1 MSIYNALYGRD
12 GHGVGPNEPEKKGFA
27 RFCQMVGRDLGQL
40 LGTNLMVCVL
50 CLPAALGVSLGV
62 TLLSLPLTVVCS
74 AVTGLLVGPAMGLL
88 ADCALRSL
96 QNDPSQWLPRAKQ
109 TLAAHWKAAC
119 GFGCIGTLVLGLLC
133 FVSAFVFEAA
143 AQQGYYPGL
152 AVLVFL
158 ALDFLVL
165 AVLGTLC
172 AAVLPLQLPAPDSL
186 LRRAGRLLAAA
197 PARCILAGVLMLA
210 GIGGMIL
217 LFPVSIFWA
226 VLFGFWLPGLAA
238 MQTLFPVLR
247 QEYGVEV
254 RSIPRPTAPD
264 KPLTAQEQKKRSR
277 ANWWYYNWGIV
288 AVAAMVIVGVA
299 YVAHGLLTTVDPD
312 YTVAVVTAEALPD
325 EAVQRL
331 QTALADY
338 AEDANG
344 DGAVIVQVNNYTWSA
359 DAALTDMNGQMA
371 GATQMNTDLANDLGN
386 LVSRTTAMAGKYFG
400 GKLPAPNMET
410 LKPLAA
416 LVLDKHCDL
425 GIATDGEDRSQTT
438 VTVPNLFSTEWSN
451 AQVQLNIQ
459 GLKHQL
465 QESQSSQSAAPV
477 TYQYPH
483 AGSKVPY
490 GTTIYL
496 YTDTYEG
503 SHTEV
508 PDVTGKSAD
517 FARQMLS
524 AAGLNC
530 VVEGSGTV
538 QAQSAE
544 PGSSVQRGT
553 IITLT
558 CG

>member
-1 MSIYNALYGRD
+1 MSMYDAFYERE
-12 GHGVGPNEPEKKGFA
+12 GHGVGPNEPEKKGVA

-40 LGTNLMVCVL
+40 LGTNLMVCAL

-62 TLLSLPLTVVCS
+62 TLFSLPLTVVCS
-74 AVTGLLVGPAMGLL
+74 AATGLLVGPAMVLL

-152 AVLVFL
+152 AILVFL

-197 PARCILAGVLMLA
+197 PARCVLAGVIMLA

-217 LFPVSIFWA
+217 LFPVSVFWA

-247 QEYGVEV
+247 QTYGVQV
-254 RSIPRPTAPD
+254 RTILHPAAPD

-288 AVAAMVIVGVA
+288 AVAAMVVVGVA

-325 EAVQRL
+325 EAVQHL

-338 AEDANG
+338 AEDVNG
-344 DGAVIVQVNNYTWSA
+344 DGAVVVQVNNYTWSA
-359 DAALTDMNGQMA
+359 NASLTEQNQQMA
-371 GATQMNTDLANDLGN
+371 GATQMNTDLSSGESKIWILEDPEGFEAAYGALREKLGENWKTQLILWSQQSTLSNLDLGSYN
-386 LVSRTTAMAGKYFG
+386 TAA
-400 GKLPAPNMET
+400 
-410 LKPLAA
+410 
-416 LVLDKHCDL
+416 
-425 GIATDGEDRSQTT
+425 DG
-438 VTVPNLFSTEWSN
+438 
-451 AQVQLNIQ
+451 
-459 GLKHQL
+459 
-465 QESQSSQSAAPV
+465 SQSVDIQSRF
-477 TYQYPH
+477 
-483 AGSKVPY
+483 AGYRIAVF
-490 GTTIYL
+490 
-496 YTDTYEG
+496 DT
-503 SHTEV
+503 S
-508 PDVTGKSAD
+508 D
-517 FARQMLS
+517 
-524 AAGLNC
+524 GLWKALN
-530 VVEGSGTV
+530 S
-538 QAQSAE
+538 
-544 PGSSVQRGT
+544 
-553 IITLT
+553 
-558 CG
+558 

>member
-12 GHGVGPNEPEKKGFA
+12 GHGINPNEPEKKGFA
-27 RFCQMVGRDLGQL
+27 RFCQMFGRDLGQL
-40 LGTNLMVCVL
+40 LGTNLMVCIL

-62 TLLSLPLTVVCS
+62 TLFSLPVTAVCS
-74 AVTGLLVGPAMGLL
+74 IVTGPLTGPAMVLL

-109 TLAAHWKAAC
+109 TLAAHWKSAGAV
-119 GFGCIGTLVLGLLC
+119 GAVGTLLLGLLC
-133 FVSAFVFEAA
+133 FISAFVFDAA

-152 AVLVFL
+152 AVPVFL

-165 AVLGTLC
+165 AVGGTLC
-172 AAVLPLQLPAPDSL
+172 MAALPLEGSGHLSFPAL
-186 LRRAGRLLAAA
+186 LRRVGKLLLSA
-197 PARCILAGVLMLA
+197 PGRCIAAGVVMLA

-217 LFPVSIFWA
+217 LFPVSVFWA

-247 QEYGVEV
+247 QEYGVQV
-254 RSIPRPTAPD
+254 RTIPRPAAPE

-344 DGAVIVQVNNYTWSA
+344 DGAVVVQVNNYTWSA

-371 GATQMNTDLANDLGN
+371 GATQMNTDLANGESKIWILEDPEGFEQAYGALSEKLG
-386 LVSRTTAMAGKYFG
+386 
-400 GKLPAPNMET
+400 
-410 LKPLAA
+410 
-416 LVLDKHCDL
+416 
-425 GIATDGEDRSQTT
+425 
-438 VTVPNLFSTEWSN
+438 
-451 AQVQLNIQ
+451 
-459 GLKHQL
+459 
-465 QESQSSQSAAPV
+465 
-477 TYQYPH
+477 
-483 AGSKVPY
+483 
-490 GTTIYL
+490 
-496 YTDTYEG
+496 
-503 SHTEV
+503 
-508 PDVTGKSAD
+508 AD
-517 FARQMLS
+517 
-524 AAGLNC
+524 
-530 VVEGSGTV
+530 
-538 QAQSAE
+538 
-544 PGSSVQRGT
+544 
-553 IITLT
+553 
-558 CG
+558 

>member
-12 GHGVGPNEPEKKGFA
+12 GHGVDPNEPEKKGFA

-40 LGTNLMVCVL
+40 LGTNLMVCIL
-50 CLPAALGVSLGV
+50 CLPAALGVSLGI

-74 AVTGLLVGPAMGLL
+74 AVTGLLVGPAMVLL

-109 TLAAHWKAAC
+109 SIAAHWKSAC
-119 GFGCIGTLVLGLLC
+119 AVGAVGTLLLGLLC
-133 FVSAFVFEAA
+133 FVSAFLFEAA

-165 AVLGTLC
+165 AVGGTLC
-172 AAVLPLQLPAPDSL
+172 MAALPLEGSGHLSFPAL
-186 LRRAGRLLAAA
+186 LRRVGKLLLSA
-197 PARCILAGVLMLA
+197 PGRCIAAGVVMLA

-217 LFPVSIFWA
+217 LFPVSVFWA

-254 RSIPRPTAPD
+254 RTIPRPAAPE

-288 AVAAMVIVGVA
+288 TVAAMVIVGVA
-299 YVAHGLLTTVDPD
+299 YVARGLLTTVDPD

-344 DGAVIVQVNNYTWSA
+344 DGAVVVQVNNYTWSA

-371 GATQMNTDLANDLGN
+371 GATQMNTDLANGESRLWILEDPEGFEQAYGALSEKLGADWQTKFIPW
-386 LVSRTTAMAGKYFG
+386 SD
-400 GKLPAPNMET
+400 LPALSALELGSYNT
-410 LKPLAA
+410 AA
-416 LVLDKHCDL
+416 
-425 GIATDGEDRSQTT
+425 DGSQT
-438 VTVPNLFSTEWSN
+438 VDIQSRFAGYSVAVFDASDALWQ
-451 AQVQLNIQ
+451 ALN
-459 GLKHQL
+459 
-465 QESQSSQSAAPV
+465 S
-477 TYQYPH
+477 
-483 AGSKVPY
+483 
-490 GTTIYL
+490 
-496 YTDTYEG
+496 
-503 SHTEV
+503 
-508 PDVTGKSAD
+508 
-517 FARQMLS
+517 
-524 AAGLNC
+524 
-530 VVEGSGTV
+530 
-538 QAQSAE
+538 
-544 PGSSVQRGT
+544 
-553 IITLT
+553 
-558 CG
+558 

>member
-62 TLLSLPLTVVCS
+62 TLFSLPLTVVLS
-74 AVTGLLVGPAMGLL
+74 AATGLLVGPAMVLL

-109 TLAAHWKAAC
+109 SIAAHWKSAC
-119 GFGCIGTLVLGLLC
+119 AVGAVGTLLLGLLC
-133 FVSAFVFEAA
+133 FVSAFLFEAA

-165 AVLGTLC
+165 AVGGTLC
-172 AAVLPLQLPAPDSL
+172 MAALPLEGSGHLSFPAL
-186 LRRAGRLLAAA
+186 LRRAGKLLLSA
-197 PARCILAGVLMLA
+197 PGRCIAAGVVMLA

-217 LFPVSIFWA
+217 LFPVSVFWA

-247 QEYGVEV
+247 QEYGVQV
-254 RSIPRPTAPD
+254 RTIPRPAAPE

-288 AVAAMVIVGVA
+288 TVAAMVIVGVA

-325 EAVQRL
+325 ETVQRL

-371 GATQMNTDLANDLGN
+371 GATQLNTDLANGESKIWILDDPEGFEQAYGALSEKLGSDWQTK
-386 LVSRTTAMAGKYFG
+386 LMPWSD
-400 GKLPAPNMET
+400 LPALSGLELGSYNT
-410 LKPLAA
+410 AA
-416 LVLDKHCDL
+416 
-425 GIATDGEDRSQTT
+425 DGSQT
-438 VTVPNLFSTEWSN
+438 VDIQSRFAGYSVAVFDASDALWQ
-451 AQVQLNIQ
+451 ALN
-459 GLKHQL
+459 
-465 QESQSSQSAAPV
+465 S
-477 TYQYPH
+477 
-483 AGSKVPY
+483 
-490 GTTIYL
+490 
-496 YTDTYEG
+496 
-503 SHTEV
+503 
-508 PDVTGKSAD
+508 
-517 FARQMLS
+517 
-524 AAGLNC
+524 
-530 VVEGSGTV
+530 
-538 QAQSAE
+538 
-544 PGSSVQRGT
+544 
-553 IITLT
+553 
-558 CG
+558 

>member
-1 MSIYNALYGRD
+1 MSMYDALYGRE
-12 GHGVGPNEPEKKGFA
+12 GRGVGPGEPEKKGFA

-40 LGTNLMVCVL
+40 LGTNLLVCVL

-62 TLLSLPLTVVCS
+62 TLLSLPLTVVLS
-74 AVTGLLVGPAMGLL
+74 AATGLLAGPAMLL
-88 ADCALRSL
+88 LVDCALRSL
-96 QNDPSQWLPRAKQ
+96 QNDPSQWLPRARQ
-109 TLAAHWKAAC
+109 TLAARWKTAC
-119 GFGCIGTLVLGLLC
+119 ALGALGTLVLGLLS
-133 FVSAFVFEAA
+133 FVAAFLFEAA

-165 AVLGTLC
+165 AVGGTLC
-172 AAVLPLQLPAPDSL
+172 AAALGLEPAETLSL
-186 LRRAGRLLAAA
+186 GALFRRAGKLLLTA
-197 PARCILAGVLMLA
+197 PGRCIAAGVLMLA

-217 LFPVSIFWA
+217 LFPVSVFWA

-254 RSIPRPTAPD
+254 RSIPRPAAPD

-344 DGAVIVQVNNYTWSA
+344 DGTVVVQVNNYTWSA

-371 GATQMNTDLANDLGN
+371 GATQMNTDLANGESKIWILDDPEGFEQAYGALSEKLGAEWQ
-386 LVSRTTAMAGKYFG
+386 T
-400 GKLPAPNMET
+400 KLIPW
-410 LKPLAA
+410 
-416 LVLDKHCDL
+416 
-425 GIATDGEDRSQTT
+425 RSQPALSGLELGSYNTAADGSQT
-438 VTVPNLFSTEWSN
+438 VDIQSRFAGYSVAVFDASDALWQ
-451 AQVQLNIQ
+451 ALN
-459 GLKHQL
+459 
-465 QESQSSQSAAPV
+465 S
-477 TYQYPH
+477 
-483 AGSKVPY
+483 
-490 GTTIYL
+490 
-496 YTDTYEG
+496 
-503 SHTEV
+503 
-508 PDVTGKSAD
+508 
-517 FARQMLS
+517 
-524 AAGLNC
+524 
-530 VVEGSGTV
+530 
-538 QAQSAE
+538 
-544 PGSSVQRGT
+544 
-553 IITLT
+553 
-558 CG
+558 

>member
-12 GHGVGPNEPEKKGFA
+12 GHGVDPNEPEKKGFA

-40 LGTNLMVCVL
+40 LGTNLMVCIL

-62 TLLSLPLTVVCS
+62 TLFSLPLTVVCS
-74 AVTGLLVGPAMGLL
+74 AVTGLLVGPAMVLL

-119 GFGCIGTLVLGLLC
+119 GFGAVGTLALGLLC
-133 FVSAFVFEAA
+133 FISAFVFDAA

-165 AVLGTLC
+165 AVGGTLC
-172 AAVLPLQLPAPDSL
+172 MAALPLEGSGHLSFPAL
-186 LRRAGRLLAAA
+186 LRRVGKLLLSA
-197 PARCILAGVLMLA
+197 PGRCIAAGVVMLA

-217 LFPVSIFWA
+217 LFPVSVFWA

-247 QEYGVEV
+247 QEYGVQV
-254 RSIPRPTAPD
+254 RTIPRPAAPE

-288 AVAAMVIVGVA
+288 TVAAMVIVGVA

-371 GATQMNTDLANDLGN
+371 GATQMNTDLSNGERKIWILEDPEGFEQAYGALSEKLGADWQTK
-386 LVSRTTAMAGKYFG
+386 LIPWSD
-400 GKLPAPNMET
+400 LPALSALELGSYNT
-410 LKPLAA
+410 AA
-416 LVLDKHCDL
+416 
-425 GIATDGEDRSQTT
+425 DGSQT
-438 VTVPNLFSTEWSN
+438 V
-451 AQVQLNIQ
+451 
-459 GLKHQL
+459 
-465 QESQSSQSAAPV
+465 
-477 TYQYPH
+477 
-483 AGSKVPY
+483 
-490 GTTIYL
+490 
-496 YTDTYEG
+496 D
-503 SHTEV
+503 
-508 PDVTGKSAD
+508 
-517 FARQMLS
+517 
-524 AAGLNC
+524 
-530 VVEGSGTV
+530 
-538 QAQSAE
+538 
-544 PGSSVQRGT
+544 VQRRFAGYSVAVFDASDA
-553 IITLT
+553 LWQALNS
-558 CG
+558 

>member
-1 MSIYNALYGRD
+1 MSMYDAFYERE
-12 GHGVGPNEPEKKGFA
+12 GHGVGPNEPEKKGVA

-40 LGTNLMVCVL
+40 LGTNLMVCAL

-62 TLLSLPLTVVCS
+62 TLFSLPLTVVCS
-74 AVTGLLVGPAMGLL
+74 AATGLLVGPAMLLL

-152 AVLVFL
+152 AILVFL

-197 PARCILAGVLMLA
+197 PARCVLAGVIMLA

-217 LFPVSIFWA
+217 LFPVSVFWA

-247 QEYGVEV
+247 QTYGVQV
-254 RSIPRPTAPD
+254 RTILHPAAPD

-288 AVAAMVIVGVA
+288 AVAAMVVVGVA

-325 EAVQRL
+325 EAVQHL

-338 AEDANG
+338 AEDVNG
-344 DGAVIVQVNNYTWSA
+344 DGAVVVQVNNYTWSA
-359 DAALTDMNGQMA
+359 NASLTEQNQQMA
-371 GATQMNTDLANDLGN
+371 GATQMNTDLSSGESKIWILEDPEGFEAAYGALREKLGENWKTQLILWSQQSTLSNLDLGSYN
-386 LVSRTTAMAGKYFG
+386 TAA
-400 GKLPAPNMET
+400 
-410 LKPLAA
+410 
-416 LVLDKHCDL
+416 
-425 GIATDGEDRSQTT
+425 DG
-438 VTVPNLFSTEWSN
+438 
-451 AQVQLNIQ
+451 
-459 GLKHQL
+459 
-465 QESQSSQSAAPV
+465 SQSVDIQSRF
-477 TYQYPH
+477 
-483 AGSKVPY
+483 AGYRIAVF
-490 GTTIYL
+490 
-496 YTDTYEG
+496 DT
-503 SHTEV
+503 S
-508 PDVTGKSAD
+508 D
-517 FARQMLS
+517 
-524 AAGLNC
+524 GLWKALN
-530 VVEGSGTV
+530 S
-538 QAQSAE
+538 
-544 PGSSVQRGT
+544 
-553 IITLT
+553 
-558 CG
+558 

>member
-12 GHGVGPNEPEKKGFA
+12 GHGINPNEPEKKGFA
-27 RFCQMVGRDLGQL
+27 RFCQMVGRDLSQL

-62 TLLSLPLTVVCS
+62 TLFSLPLTVVCS
-74 AVTGLLVGPAMGLL
+74 AVTGLLVGPAMVLL

-119 GFGCIGTLVLGLLC
+119 GFGAVGTLALGLPC
-133 FVSAFVFEAA
+133 FISAFVFDAA

-165 AVLGTLC
+165 AVGGTLC
-172 AAVLPLQLPAPDSL
+172 MAALPLEGSGHLSFPAL
-186 LRRAGRLLAAA
+186 LRRAGKLLLSA
-197 PARCILAGVLMLA
+197 PGRCIAAGVVMLA

-217 LFPVSIFWA
+217 LFPVSVFWA

-247 QEYGVEV
+247 QEYGVQV
-254 RSIPRPTAPD
+254 RTIPRPAAPE

-371 GATQMNTDLANDLGN
+371 GATQLNTDLANGESKIWILDDPEGFEQAYGALSEKLGAEWQ
-386 LVSRTTAMAGKYFG
+386 R
-400 GKLPAPNMET
+400 KLIPW
-410 LKPLAA
+410 
-416 LVLDKHCDL
+416 
-425 GIATDGEDRSQTT
+425 RSQPALSGLELGSYNTAADGSQT
-438 VTVPNLFSTEWSN
+438 VDIQSRFAGYNVAVFDASDALWQ
-451 AQVQLNIQ
+451 ALN
-459 GLKHQL
+459 
-465 QESQSSQSAAPV
+465 S
-477 TYQYPH
+477 
-483 AGSKVPY
+483 
-490 GTTIYL
+490 
-496 YTDTYEG
+496 
-503 SHTEV
+503 
-508 PDVTGKSAD
+508 
-517 FARQMLS
+517 
-524 AAGLNC
+524 
-530 VVEGSGTV
+530 
-538 QAQSAE
+538 
-544 PGSSVQRGT
+544 
-553 IITLT
+553 
-558 CG
+558 

>member
-27 RFCQMVGRDLGQL
+27 RFCQMFGRDLGQL
-40 LGTNLMVCVL
+40 LGTNLMVCIL

-62 TLLSLPLTVVCS
+62 TLFSLPLTVVLS
-74 AVTGLLVGPAMGLL
+74 AATGLLVGIDGLL
-88 ADCALRSL
+88 LAECCLRSL

-109 TLAAHWKAAC
+109 SIAAHWKSAC
-119 GFGCIGTLVLGLLC
+119 AVGAVGTLLLGLLC
-133 FVSAFVFEAA
+133 FGSAFLFEAA

-165 AVLGTLC
+165 AVGGTLC
-172 AAVLPLQLPAPDSL
+172 MAALPLEGSEHLSFPAL
-186 LRRAGRLLAAA
+186 LRRVGRLLLSA
-197 PARCILAGVLMLA
+197 PGRCIAAGVVMLA

-217 LFPVSIFWA
+217 LFPVSVFWA

-247 QEYGVEV
+247 QEYGVQV
-254 RSIPRPTAPD
+254 RTIPRPAAPE

-288 AVAAMVIVGVA
+288 TVAAMVIVGVA

-371 GATQMNTDLANDLGN
+371 GATQMNTDLANGESKIWILEDPDGFEQAYGALSEKLGAEWQTK
-386 LVSRTTAMAGKYFG
+386 LMPWSD
-400 GKLPAPNMET
+400 LPALSALELGSYNT
-410 LKPLAA
+410 AA
-416 LVLDKHCDL
+416 
-425 GIATDGEDRSQTT
+425 DGSQT
-438 VTVPNLFSTEWSN
+438 VDIQSRFAGYSVAVFDASDALWQ
-451 AQVQLNIQ
+451 ALN
-459 GLKHQL
+459 
-465 QESQSSQSAAPV
+465 S
-477 TYQYPH
+477 
-483 AGSKVPY
+483 
-490 GTTIYL
+490 
-496 YTDTYEG
+496 
-503 SHTEV
+503 
-508 PDVTGKSAD
+508 
-517 FARQMLS
+517 
-524 AAGLNC
+524 
-530 VVEGSGTV
+530 
-538 QAQSAE
+538 
-544 PGSSVQRGT
+544 
-553 IITLT
+553 
-558 CG
+558 

>member
-62 TLLSLPLTVVCS
+62 TLFSLPLTVVLS
-74 AVTGLLVGPAMGLL
+74 AATGLLVGIDGLL
-88 ADCALRSL
+88 LAECCLRSL

-109 TLAAHWKAAC
+109 SIAAHWKSAC
-119 GFGCIGTLVLGLLC
+119 AVGAVGTLLLGLLC
-133 FVSAFVFEAA
+133 FVSAFLFEAA

-165 AVLGTLC
+165 AVGGTLC
-172 AAVLPLQLPAPDSL
+172 MAALPLEGSGHLSFPAL
-186 LRRAGRLLAAA
+186 LRRVGKLLLSA
-197 PARCILAGVLMLA
+197 PGRCIAAGVVMLA

-217 LFPVSIFWA
+217 LFPVSVFWA

-247 QEYGVEV
+247 QEYGVQV
-254 RSIPRPTAPD
+254 RTIPRPAAPG

-288 AVAAMVIVGVA
+288 TVAAMVIVGVA

-325 EAVQRL
+325 ETVQRL

-371 GATQMNTDLANDLGN
+371 GATQLNTDLANGESKIWILDDPEGFEQAYGALSEKLGSDWQTK
-386 LVSRTTAMAGKYFG
+386 LMPWSD
-400 GKLPAPNMET
+400 LPALSGLELGSYNT
-410 LKPLAA
+410 AA
-416 LVLDKHCDL
+416 
-425 GIATDGEDRSQTT
+425 DGSQT
-438 VTVPNLFSTEWSN
+438 VDIQSRFAGYSVAVFDASDALWQ
-451 AQVQLNIQ
+451 ALN
-459 GLKHQL
+459 
-465 QESQSSQSAAPV
+465 S
-477 TYQYPH
+477 
-483 AGSKVPY
+483 
-490 GTTIYL
+490 
-496 YTDTYEG
+496 
-503 SHTEV
+503 
-508 PDVTGKSAD
+508 
-517 FARQMLS
+517 
-524 AAGLNC
+524 
-530 VVEGSGTV
+530 
-538 QAQSAE
+538 
-544 PGSSVQRGT
+544 
-553 IITLT
+553 
-558 CG
+558 

>member
-62 TLLSLPLTVVCS
+62 TLFSLPLTVVLS
-74 AVTGLLVGPAMGLL
+74 AATGLLVGPAMVLL

-109 TLAAHWKAAC
+109 SIAAHWKSAC
-119 GFGCIGTLVLGLLC
+119 AVGAVGTLLLGLLC
-133 FVSAFVFEAA
+133 FVSAFLFEAA

-165 AVLGTLC
+165 AVGGTLC
-172 AAVLPLQLPAPDSL
+172 MAALPLEGSGHLSFPAL
-186 LRRAGRLLAAA
+186 LRRVGKLLLSA
-197 PARCILAGVLMLA
+197 PGRCIAAGVVMLA

-217 LFPVSIFWA
+217 LFPVSVFWA

-247 QEYGVEV
+247 QEYGVQV
-254 RSIPRPTAPD
+254 RTIPRPAAPE

-371 GATQMNTDLANDLGN
+371 GATQMNTDLSSGESKIWILEDPEGFEQAYGALSEKLGADWQIKLIPWSSQPALSELELGSYN
-386 LVSRTTAMAGKYFG
+386 TAA
-400 GKLPAPNMET
+400 
-410 LKPLAA
+410 
-416 LVLDKHCDL
+416 
-425 GIATDGEDRSQTT
+425 DGSQT
-438 VTVPNLFSTEWSN
+438 VDVQSRFAGYSVAVFDFSDALWQ
-451 AQVQLNIQ
+451 ALN
-459 GLKHQL
+459 
-465 QESQSSQSAAPV
+465 S
-477 TYQYPH
+477 
-483 AGSKVPY
+483 
-490 GTTIYL
+490 
-496 YTDTYEG
+496 
-503 SHTEV
+503 
-508 PDVTGKSAD
+508 
-517 FARQMLS
+517 
-524 AAGLNC
+524 
-530 VVEGSGTV
+530 
-538 QAQSAE
+538 
-544 PGSSVQRGT
+544 
-553 IITLT
+553 
-558 CG
+558 

>member
-12 GHGVGPNEPEKKGFA
+12 GHGVDPNEPEKKGFA

-40 LGTNLMVCVL
+40 LGTNLMVCIL

-62 TLLSLPLTVVCS
+62 TLFSLPLTVVCS
-74 AVTGLLVGPAMGLL
+74 AVTGLLVGPAMVLL

-119 GFGCIGTLVLGLLC
+119 GFGAVGTLALGLLC
-133 FVSAFVFEAA
+133 FISAFVFDAA

-165 AVLGTLC
+165 AVGGTLC
-172 AAVLPLQLPAPDSL
+172 MAALPLEGSGHLSFPAL
-186 LRRAGRLLAAA
+186 LRRVGKLLLSA
-197 PARCILAGVLMLA
+197 PGRCIAAGVVMLA

-217 LFPVSIFWA
+217 LFPVSVFWA

-254 RSIPRPTAPD
+254 RTIPRPAAPE

-288 AVAAMVIVGVA
+288 TVAAMVIVGVA

-371 GATQMNTDLANDLGN
+371 GATQMNTDLSNGESKIWILEDPEGFEQAYGALSEKLGADWQTK
-386 LVSRTTAMAGKYFG
+386 LIPWSD
-400 GKLPAPNMET
+400 LPALSALELGSYNT
-410 LKPLAA
+410 AA
-416 LVLDKHCDL
+416 
-425 GIATDGEDRSQTT
+425 DGSQT
-438 VTVPNLFSTEWSN
+438 VDVQSRFAGYSVAVFDFSDELW
-451 AQVQLNIQ
+451 
-459 GLKHQL
+459 
-465 QESQSSQSAAPV
+465 
-477 TYQYPH
+477 
-483 AGSKVPY
+483 
-490 GTTIYL
+490 
-496 YTDTYEG
+496 
-503 SHTEV
+503 
-508 PDVTGKSAD
+508 
-517 FARQMLS
+517 
-524 AAGLNC
+524 
-530 VVEGSGTV
+530 
-538 QAQSAE
+538 
-544 PGSSVQRGT
+544 
-553 IITLT
+553 
-558 CG
+558 

>member
-1 MSIYNALYGRD
+1 MSMYDAFYGRE
-12 GHGVGPNEPEKKGFA
+12 GRGVGPNEPEKKGFA

-62 TLLSLPLTVVCS
+62 TLLSLPLTAVLS
-74 AVTGLLVGPAMGLL
+74 LVTGLLAGPAMLL
-88 ADCALRSL
+88 LVDCALRSL

-109 TLAAHWKAAC
+109 TLAGRWKPAC
-119 GFGCIGTLVLGLLC
+119 QLGAVGTLVLGLLC
-133 FVSAFVFEAA
+133 FVSAFLFEAA

-152 AVLVFL
+152 AILVFL

-165 AVLGTLC
+165 AVFATLC
-172 AAVLPLQLPAPDSL
+172 AALLGVEAPDSL
-186 LRRAGRLLAAA
+186 SLGQLLRKSGALLLRAPGR
-197 PARCILAGVLMLA
+197 CVLAGVFLLA

-217 LFPVSIFWA
+217 LFPVSVFWA

-254 RSIPRPTAPD
+254 RTIPRPAAPE

-344 DGAVIVQVNNYTWSA
+344 DGAVVVQVNNYTWSA
-359 DAALTDMNGQMA
+359 NASLTDMNGQMA
-371 GATQMNTDLANDLGN
+371 GATQMNTDLANGESKIWILDDPEGFEQAYGALSEKLGENWKTQLILWSQQSTLSNLDLGSYN
-386 LVSRTTAMAGKYFG
+386 TAA
-400 GKLPAPNMET
+400 
-410 LKPLAA
+410 
-416 LVLDKHCDL
+416 
-425 GIATDGEDRSQTT
+425 DGSQT
-438 VTVPNLFSTEWSN
+438 VD
-451 AQVQLNIQ
+451 VQSRFAGYSVAVFDASDALWQALN
-459 GLKHQL
+459 
-465 QESQSSQSAAPV
+465 S
-477 TYQYPH
+477 
-483 AGSKVPY
+483 
-490 GTTIYL
+490 
-496 YTDTYEG
+496 
-503 SHTEV
+503 
-508 PDVTGKSAD
+508 
-517 FARQMLS
+517 
-524 AAGLNC
+524 
-530 VVEGSGTV
+530 
-538 QAQSAE
+538 
-544 PGSSVQRGT
+544 
-553 IITLT
+553 
-558 CG
+558 

>member
-12 GHGVGPNEPEKKGFA
+12 GHGVDPGAPEKKGFA

-40 LGTNLMVCVL
+40 LGTNLMVCAL

-62 TLLSLPLTVVCS
+62 TLLFLPITVVCS
-74 AVTGLLVGPAMGLL
+74 AVTGLLVGPAMVLL

-152 AVLVFL
+152 AILVFL

-165 AVLGTLC
+165 AVLATLC
-172 AAVLPLQLPAPDSL
+172 AAVLPLKAPASDSL
-186 LRRAGRLLAAA
+186 LRRAGKLLAAA
-197 PARCILAGVLMLA
+197 PARCVPAGIIMLA
-210 GIGGMIL
+210 GIGGMVL
-217 LFPVSIFWA
+217 LFPVSVFWA

-238 MQTLFPVLR
+238 MQILFPVLR
-247 QEYGVEV
+247 QEYGVKV
-254 RSIPRPTAPD
+254 RTIPQPAEPN

-288 AVAAMVIVGVA
+288 AVAAMVVVGVA

-325 EAVQRL
+325 EAVQHL

-359 DAALTDMNGQMA
+359 NASLTEQNQQMA
-371 GATQMNTDLANDLGN
+371 GATQMNTDLANGESKIWILEDPEGFEAAYGALSEKLGSDWQTKLIMWSQQSALSKLDLGSYDTS
-386 LVSRTTAMAGKYFG
+386 V
-400 GKLPAPNMET
+400 
-410 LKPLAA
+410 
-416 LVLDKHCDL
+416 
-425 GIATDGEDRSQTT
+425 DG
-438 VTVPNLFSTEWSN
+438 
-451 AQVQLNIQ
+451 
-459 GLKHQL
+459 
-465 QESQSSQSAAPV
+465 SQSVDIQSRF
-477 TYQYPH
+477 
-483 AGSKVPY
+483 AGYNVAVFDPSDALWQ
-490 GTTIYL
+490 T
-496 YTDTYEG
+496 
-503 SHTEV
+503 
-508 PDVTGKSAD
+508 
-517 FARQMLS
+517 
-524 AAGLNC
+524 LN
-530 VVEGSGTV
+530 
-538 QAQSAE
+538 
-544 PGSSVQRGT
+544 P
-553 IITLT
+553 
-558 CG
+558 

>member
-12 GHGVGPNEPEKKGFA
+12 GHGINPNEPEKKGFA

-62 TLLSLPLTVVCS
+62 TLFSLPLTVVLS
-74 AVTGLLVGPAMGLL
+74 AATGLLVGIDGLL
-88 ADCALRSL
+88 LAECCLRSL

-109 TLAAHWKAAC
+109 SIAAHWKSAC
-119 GFGCIGTLVLGLLC
+119 AVGAVGTLLLGLLC
-133 FVSAFVFEAA
+133 FVSAFLFEAA

-165 AVLGTLC
+165 AVGGTLC
-172 AAVLPLQLPAPDSL
+172 MAALPLEGSGHLSFPAL
-186 LRRAGRLLAAA
+186 LRRVGKLLLSAPGR
-197 PARCILAGVLMLA
+197 CVLAGVIMLA

-217 LFPVSIFWA
+217 LFPVSVFWA

-247 QEYGVEV
+247 QEYGVQV
-254 RSIPRPTAPD
+254 RTIPRPAAPE

-344 DGAVIVQVNNYTWSA
+344 DGAVVVQVNNYTWSA
-359 DAALTDMNGQMA
+359 NASLTDMNGQMA
-371 GATQMNTDLANDLGN
+371 GATQMNTDLANGESKIWILDDPEGFEQAYGALSEKLGENWKTQLILWSQQSTLSNLDLGSYN
-386 LVSRTTAMAGKYFG
+386 TAA
-400 GKLPAPNMET
+400 
-410 LKPLAA
+410 
-416 LVLDKHCDL
+416 
-425 GIATDGEDRSQTT
+425 DGSQT
-438 VTVPNLFSTEWSN
+438 V
-451 AQVQLNIQ
+451 
-459 GLKHQL
+459 
-465 QESQSSQSAAPV
+465 
-477 TYQYPH
+477 
-483 AGSKVPY
+483 
-490 GTTIYL
+490 
-496 YTDTYEG
+496 D
-503 SHTEV
+503 
-508 PDVTGKSAD
+508 
-517 FARQMLS
+517 
-524 AAGLNC
+524 
-530 VVEGSGTV
+530 
-538 QAQSAE
+538 
-544 PGSSVQRGT
+544 VQRRFAGYSVAVFDASDA
-553 IITLT
+553 LWQALNS
-558 CG
+558 